1 MVKNEGRC
9 RLTSEAAFSV
19 INGNVEQ
26 LESVSLEEI
35 GFRERQDLQRWIE
48 TYPEIV
54 GPDLLVITTELD
66 RWEFGADRVRDRL
79 DVLFLDSTGSMV
91 VTELKRGQAPDTV
104 DLQALKYAA
113 YCSQLTVKDVVV
125 DYARYHD
132 VSELAARDAIV
143 EHAPALERGGIGP
156 VKVRLVAETFRP
168 SVTSMVLWL
177 QDYELDIGCI
187 EITARRLTDGNAIV
201 TSRQILPLPVADDYL
216 VQRRR
221 KERAEER
228 REVSGRRPN
237 VVTELLAAGTIEP
250 GTELRLKL
258 DQFTREEQ
266 SLVRPRLEKD
276 PLVGLAEWTG
286 LGLRKALRW
295 RKDNELYSASLLVVK
310 ILQVYGAR
318 SEDAPG
324 AVAGPRFWQVPDGR
338 TLVELADSI
347 DGTSEELSI
356 EEMIAEDD

>member
-1 MVKNEGRC
+1 MS
-9 RLTSEAAFSV
+9 SEAAFSV
-19 INGNVEQ
+19 IDGKVEQ

-48 TYPEIV
+48 EYPEIV

-79 DVLFLDSTGSMV
+79 DVLFLDSAGSLV
-91 VTELKRGQAPDTV
+91 VAELKRGEAPDTV

-113 YCSQLTVKDVVV
+113 YCSQLTVKDVVG

-132 VSELAARDAIV
+132 TSESAARDAIV
-143 EHAPALERGGIGP
+143 EHAPALERSGIGP

-187 EITARRLTDGNAIV
+187 EITARRLADGNAIV

-228 REVSGRRPN
+228 REASGRRPN
-237 VVTELLAAGTIEP
+237 VVTELLAAGAIEP
-250 GTELRLKL
+250 GTELKLKL

-266 SLVRPRLEKD
+266 SLVGPGLED
-276 PLVGLAEWTG
+276 DSLVGLAEWTG

-295 RKDNELYSASLLVVK
+295 RKDNGLYSASLLVVK
-310 ILQVYGAR
+310 ILQVAGAR
-318 SEDAPG
+318 SEETPG

-338 TLVELADSI
+338 TLVEVADSI
-347 DGTSEELSI
+347 DGTGEELSL
-356 EEMIAEDD
+356 EELVEDD

>member
-1 MVKNEGRC
+1 
-9 RLTSEAAFSV
+9 LSSEAAFSV
-19 INGNVEQ
+19 INGNVKQ

-35 GFRERQDLQRWIE
+35 GFRERQDLQRWVE
-48 TYPEIV
+48 AYPEIV

-66 RWEFGADRVRDRL
+66 RWEFGTDRVRDRL
-79 DVLFLDSTGSMV
+79 DVLFLDSAGSLV
-91 VTELKRGQAPDTV
+91 VAELKRGEAPDTV

-113 YCSQLTVKDVVV
+113 YCSQLTLKDVVG
-125 DYARYHD
+125 DYARYHHT
-132 VSELAARDAIV
+132 SESAARGDIV
-143 EHAPALERGGIGP
+143 EHAPALERSGLAP

-187 EITARRLTDGNAIV
+187 EIIARRLADGNVIV

-228 REVSGRRPN
+228 REASGRRPN
-237 VVTELLAAGTIEP
+237 VVTELLAAGAIEP

-258 DQFTREEQ
+258 EQFTREEQ
-266 SLVRPRLEKD
+266 DVVRPGLEQE

-318 SEDAPG
+318 TEDAPRS
-324 AVAGPRFWQVPDGR
+324 APGPRYWQLPDGR
-338 TLVELADSI
+338 TLAEVAGSL
-347 DGTSEELSI
+347 DGTSEELSL
-356 EEMIAEDD
+356 EEIVAEDE

>member
-1 MVKNEGRC
+1 MS
-9 RLTSEAAFSV
+9 SEAAFSV
-19 INGNVEQ
+19 INGDVEQ

-48 TYPEIV
+48 AYPEIV

-79 DVLFLDSTGSMV
+79 DVLFLDSAGSLV
-91 VTELKRGQAPDTV
+91 VAELKRGEAPDTV

-113 YCSQLTVKDVVV
+113 YCSQLTVKDVIG

-132 VSELAARDAIV
+132 TSESAARDAIV
-143 EHAPALERGGIGP
+143 EHAPALERSGIGP

-177 QDYELDIGCI
+177 QDHELDIGCI
-187 EITARRLTDGNAIV
+187 EITARRLASGNASV

-228 REVSGRRPN
+228 REASGRRPN
-237 VVTELLAAGTIEP
+237 VVTELLSAGAIEP
-250 GTELRLKL
+250 GTELTLKL

-266 SLVRPRLEKD
+266 SLVRPSLESD
-276 PLVGLAEWTG
+276 PVVGLAEWTG
-286 LGLRKALRW
+286 LGLRKALSW
-295 RKDNELYSASLLVVK
+295 RKDGKLYSASKLVVR
-310 ILQVYGAR
+310 ILQEHGAR
-318 SEDAPG
+318 PEDDPGSAPG
-324 AVAGPRFWQVPDGR
+324 PSFWQVPDDR
-338 TLVELADSI
+338 TLVEVAD
-347 DGTSEELSI
+347 DLDKTVEELSLK
-356 EEMIAEDD
+356 ELTAEDE

>member
-1 MVKNEGRC
+1 MS
-9 RLTSEAAFSV
+9 SEAAFSV
-19 INGNVEQ
+19 INGSVEQ

-48 TYPEIV
+48 AYPEIV

-79 DVLFLDSTGSMV
+79 DVLFLDSTGSLV
-91 VTELKRGQAPDTV
+91 VAELKRGEAPDTV

-113 YCSQLTVKDVVV
+113 YCSQLTVKDVVG

-132 VSELAARDAIV
+132 TNESVASDTIV
-143 EHAPALERGGIGP
+143 EHAPALQSGGIGP

-187 EITARRLTDGNAIV
+187 EITARRLADENAIV

-221 KERAEER
+221 KERAEEK
-228 REVSGRRPN
+228 REASGRRPN
-237 VVTELLAAGTIEP
+237 VVTELLTAGAIEP
-250 GTELRLKL
+250 GTKLTLKL

-266 SLVRPRLEKD
+266 DLVRMGLEKD
-276 PLVGLAEWTG
+276 LHIGLAEWTG
-286 LGLRKALRW
+286 LGLRKALRR
-295 RKDNELYSASLLVVK
+295 RKDNELYSASKLIVK
-310 ILQVYGAR
+310 ILQEHGAR
-318 SEDAPG
+318 SVDDPGSAPG
-324 AVAGPRFWQVPDGR
+324 PSFWQVPDGR
-338 TLVELADSI
+338 TLVEVAD
-347 DGTSEELSI
+347 DLDKTGEELSL
-356 EEMIAEDD
+356 EELTVEHG

>member
-1 MVKNEGRC
+1 MS
-9 RLTSEAAFSV
+9 SEAAFSV
-19 INGNVEQ
+19 INGKVEQ

-35 GFRERQDLQRWIE
+35 GFKERQDLQRWIE
-48 TYPEIV
+48 AYPEIV

-66 RWEFGADRVRDRL
+66 RWAFGASRVRDRL
-79 DVLFLDSTGSMV
+79 DVLFLDSTGSLV
-91 VTELKRGQAPDTV
+91 IAELKRGEAPDTV

-113 YCSQLTVKDVVV
+113 YCSQLTMKDVVS

-132 VSELAARDAIV
+132 TSESAARDAIV
-143 EHAPALERGGIGP
+143 EHAPALERSGIAP

-201 TSRQILPLPVADDYL
+201 TSRQLLPLPVADDYF

-228 REVSGRRPN
+228 REASGRRPN
-237 VVTELLAAGTIEP
+237 VVTELLTAGVIEP
-250 GTELRLKL
+250 GTELKLKFEQL
-258 DQFTREEQ
+258 TKEERKLVGPGLQ
-266 SLVRPRLEKD
+266 SD
-276 PLVGLAEWTG
+276 PLVGQAEWTG

-295 RKDNELYSASLLVVK
+295 RKDNGLYSATGLLVK
-310 ILQVYGAR
+310 ILQEHGAR
-318 SEDAPG
+318 PKNDPGSAPG
-324 AVAGPRFWQVPDGR
+324 PSFWQVPDGR
-338 TLVELADSI
+338 TLVEVADSL
-347 DGTSEELSI
+347 DGTSEELSS
-356 EEMIAEDD
+356 EELTVEDE